1 MHAVG
6 PTANH
11 SELLFS
17 YTTSIRNR
25 SIREGTQMA
34 RADRTHTAE
43 QSTTVDHDAL
53 DDLAHD
59 TDALIHGTRSTLNGL
74 VQARLSVSQ
83 PNDPHEL
90 EAEQFAADF
99 VSSTHGRSGHV
110 SQPAPTALARTADG
124 DGLDTSGG
132 GLATTAN
139 TEQAINAAGG
149 GGRSL
154 PDDVRSNFEGFFGAD
169 LSGVRVHA
177 DGQADNLCRSIE
189 AQAFTKG
196 SDVYFASGQ
205 YSPGT
210 AGGDHLLAHELTHV
224 VQQGAPA
231 ISRVWSFDPRKW
243 GKTKEEVEKDKK
255 AKFVKHM
262 EEREAEQASGMS
274 KRQNTDQE
282 GAEKEG
288 GRLLD
293 NAENLDNFANDTGG
307 GVGGSVIGG
316 MTADKIAGGSV
327 NNMGVDMSV
336 KADGQ
341 NIATAAV
348 TGTVG
353 LVLALKEL
361 IALWGEGTK
370 GEQLER
376 AVVVVEKALA
386 ASEGAVRIAAAT
398 GGAAMQAVPGI
409 GLALT
414 VIDLAK
420 RATRVYYLQQA
431 ASRTEQAKKE
441 EEFNAGGESDLS
453 ISLGTISGLAVR
465 QRNMELAQVVGDI
478 VVAVGQIA
486 MLSGVGSPWGAI
498 TAVSGVLFKA
508 GAGLVAQIQRW
519 NEAAKVQS
527 ARADTAKAAEALKN
541 ATTDDEKKAAQ
552 ADLDA
557 ARKKQL
563 TVDGWE
569 AAREILE
576 KASTLDEKGKPSP
589 KMVKLLAPFG
599 IYEDWIVKF
608 NEAGR
613 PPGMFDEAAN
623 SIVRMIGTSKD
634 PLTFLQT
641 LKSIGSAIK
650 AIWGKIVSFFRG
662 GEELD
667 LKTPRPRITQK
678 TRETVAPIIVST
690 LTKQAKKGDIS
701 GFRIPDAIEDALRK
715 PFASLKNLF
724 APATAKG
731 TKFETDADGNVQTI
745 ALAITTELQMQTLP
759 PGLSIDGY
767 TIDGDLEATVRSAA

>member
-1 MHAVG
+1 
-6 PTANH
+6 
-11 SELLFS
+11 
-17 YTTSIRNR
+17 
-25 SIREGTQMA
+25 MA
-34 RADRTHTAE
+34 RADKTHDQERSTAI
-43 QSTTVDHDAL
+43 DHDAH
-53 DDLAHD
+53 DDLA
-59 TDALIHGTRSTLNGL
+59 TEVDALVAGTRRTLAGV

-90 EAEQFAADF
+90 EAERFAADF

-124 DGLDTSGG
+124 DGLETSGG
-132 GLATTAN
+132 GLATTDS

-154 PDDVRSNFEGFFGAD
+154 PEDVRSNFEGFFGAD

-177 DGQADNLCRSIE
+177 DGQADTLCRSIE

-205 YSPGT
+205 YNPGT

-243 GKTKEEVEKDKK
+243 GKTKEQVEKEKQD
-255 AKFVKHM
+255 KFVKKM
-262 EEREAEQASGMS
+262 TEREAEQASGMS
-274 KRQNTDQE
+274 KGQNTDQE
-282 GAEKEG
+282 AAEKDG
-288 GRLLD
+288 ARLLD
-293 NAENLDNFANDTGG
+293 NAENLDNFANDAGG
-307 GVGGSVIGG
+307 GIGGSVTGG
-316 MTADKIAGGSV
+316 MTADKIAGGTI
-327 NNMGVDMSV
+327 NNSGVDTSV
-336 KADGQ
+336 KADGGS
-341 NIATAAV
+341 IATAAV

-353 LVLALKEL
+353 LTLAIKEL
-361 IALWGEGTK
+361 VTLWGEGTK

-386 ASEGAVRIAAAT
+386 ASEGAVKIAAAT
-398 GGAAMQAVPGI
+398 GGAAAQAVPGI
-409 GLALT
+409 GLAIT

-420 RATRVYYLQQA
+420 RATRIYYLQQA
-431 ASRTEQAKKE
+431 ASRTKEAKE
-441 EEFNAGGESDLS
+441 DAAEGSDLA
-453 ISLGTISGLAVR
+453 ISLDTVGGLAER

-541 ATTDDEKKAAQ
+541 AKTDDEKKSAQ

-576 KASTLDEKGKPSP
+576 KASTLDEKGKPSA

-599 IYEDWIVKF
+599 IYEDWIIKF

-613 PPGMFDEAAN
+613 PPGMFDDAAN

-634 PLTFLQT
+634 PLTFVQT

-667 LKTPRPRITQK
+667 LKTPRPRIIQK
-678 TRETVAPIIVST
+678 TREAVAPVIVST

-701 GFRIPDAIEDALRK
+701 GFRLPDAVEDALRK

-731 TKFETDADGNVQTI
+731 TKFESEANGNVQTI

-767 TIDGDLEATVRSAA
+767 TVDGDVEATVRSAA